1 SSELGDPLNVYFF
14 QTSRIADITQNLS
27 FDYEWNFGTSIGWKK
42 YDEEKNPL
50 NIVVGSNANAY
61 INLGFLLNWQIS
73 SNTNVR
79 GGVGVT
85 HYSNGNTSYPN
96 SGVNTIGAS

>member
-1 SSELGDPLNVYFF
+1 MEFWHFN
-14 QTSRIADITQNLS
+14 RM
-27 FDYEWNFGTSIGWKK
+27 EK
-42 YDEEKNPL
+42 YDKEKNPL
-50 NIVVGSNANAY
+50 NMVVGSNTNAY

-73 SNTNVR
+73 SNTNLR

-96 SGVNTIGAS
+96 SGVNTIRASVGVTRIFGTMKKAHILLVNCKTTCLIIY